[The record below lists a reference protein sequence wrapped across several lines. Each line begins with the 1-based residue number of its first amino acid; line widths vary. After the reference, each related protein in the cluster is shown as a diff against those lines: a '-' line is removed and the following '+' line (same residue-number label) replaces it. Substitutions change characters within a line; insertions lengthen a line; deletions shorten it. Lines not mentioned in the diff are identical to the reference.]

1 MHLSLAL
8 NAEREM
14 NIKIVELNPEHAQE
28 YIEIRKMSEV
38 EFPQYVGPSAEREL
52 LSGSEGI
59 KSLVAGYVSEGTTI
73 FGAFSE
79 EKLVGVLGV
88 SRRLSP
94 KFKHRAFLWGMYVSS
109 EYRKLNVATILL
121 SHVKNW
127 AKSHSEVNIL
137 WLQVTETN
145 IPAISFYKKHGFEIY
160 GTEPQSLF
168 TQGEYHTAHYM
179 QICA

>member
-1 MHLSLAL
+1 
-8 NAEREM
+8 M
-14 NIKIVELNPEHAQE
+14 NINVVELKPENSQE
-28 YIEIRKMSEV
+28 YLEVRKASEI

-52 LSGSEGI
+52 LSGNEGI
-59 KSLVAGYVSEGTTI
+59 KALMAAYVGEGTTI

-79 EKLVGVLGV
+79 EKLIGVLGL

-94 KFKHRAFLWGMYVSS
+94 KFKHRAFLWGMYVPG
-109 EYRKLNVATILL
+109 EYRKLKVATLLL

-127 AKSHSEVNIL
+127 AKNHPEVNIL

-160 GTEPQSLF
+160 GTELQSLF

>member
-1 MHLSLAL
+1 
-8 NAEREM
+8 M
-14 NIKIVELNPEHAQE
+14 NINVTELKPENAKE
-28 YIEIRKMSEV
+28 YLELRKSSEI

-52 LSGSEGI
+52 LSGVDGI
-59 KSLVAGYVSEGTTI
+59 ESLLAAYASEGTCI
-73 FGAFSE
+73 FGAFSGG
-79 EKLVGVLGV
+79 KLIGVLGT

-109 EYRKLNVATILL
+109 EYRKLKVATLLL
-121 SHVKNW
+121 SHVKDW
-127 AKSHSEVNIL
+127 AKHHPEITVL

-145 IPAISFYKKHGFEIY
+145 VPAIQFYKKHGFEIY
-160 GTEPQSLF
+160 GTEPLSLF

>member
-1 MHLSLAL
+1 
-8 NAEREM
+8 M
-14 NIKIVELNPEHAQE
+14 NIRVVELKPENAQE
-28 YIEIRKMSEV
+28 YLELRKSSEF

-52 LSGSEGI
+52 LSGAEGI
-59 KSLVAGYVSEGTTI
+59 KGVMTLYPEEGTTI

-79 EKLVGVLGV
+79 GKLVGVLGM

-94 KFKHRAFLWGMYVSS
+94 KFKHRAFLWGMFVSCKF
-109 EYRKLNVATILL
+109 RKLKVGTLLL
-121 SHVKNW
+121 SYVKNW
-127 AKSHSEVNIL
+127 AKNHSEIKVL

-145 IPAISFYKKHGFEIY
+145 FPAISFYKKHGFEIY
-160 GTEPQSLF
+160 GTEKQSLF